1 MTSYSK
7 SPETQQ
13 HEVNLKNLTNLN
25 TDNTVIS
32 YEIIDSSN
40 EYVISYSAL
49 LKKNTNGKLDGL
61 KLAKDAVKYR
71 QDYKILEVYDN
82 GYRKLLEI

>member
-1 MTSYSK
+1 MTSFSK

-71 QDYKILEVYDN
+71 QDYKILEVF
-82 GYRKLLEI
+82 

>member
-1 MTSYSK
+1 MTSFSK

-13 HEVNLKNLTNLN
+13 LEVNLKNLTNLN

>member
-1 MTSYSK
+1 MTSFSK
-7 SPETQQ
+7 NQEAPQR
-13 HEVNLKNLTNLN
+13 EVNLKNLLNLN
-25 TDNTVIS
+25 IDNTVIA
-32 YEIIDSSN
+32 YEIVDSAD

-49 LKKNTNGKLDGL
+49 LKKNTNGRLDGL